1 MEGLEEY
8 AEERSL
14 LNEQNNFGKEP
25 VKEDITNNSSELLQ
39 TVTDLKIEME
49 IVKKENERIL
59 RAQEELNR
67 ILLENF
73 HNEGK
78 DK

>member
-25 VKEDITNNSSELLQ
+25 AKEEITNNSTKLLQ
-39 TVTDLKIEME
+39 TIKDLKTKME
-49 IVKKENERIL
+49 TIKK
-59 RAQEELNR
+59 
-67 ILLENF
+67 
-73 HNEGK
+73 
-78 DK
+78 

>member
-25 VKEDITNNSSELLQ
+25 AKEDITNNSFELLQ
-39 TVTDLKIEME
+39 TVKDIKTEME
-49 IVKKENERIL
+49 TVKKENERIL
-59 RAQEELNR
+59 RAQEELN
-67 ILLENF
+67 
-73 HNEGK
+73 
-78 DK
+78 